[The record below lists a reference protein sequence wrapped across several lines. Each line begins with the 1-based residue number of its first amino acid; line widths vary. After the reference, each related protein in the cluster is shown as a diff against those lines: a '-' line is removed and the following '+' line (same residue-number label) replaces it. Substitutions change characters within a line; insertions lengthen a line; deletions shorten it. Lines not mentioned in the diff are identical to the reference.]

1 MTSRRNFSRILLH
14 TVLLATSLIMA
25 YPLIFGMLA
34 SFMTQEAYQSMSF
47 PWLPIPTE
55 PTLVHYQ
62 RIFNMQTNVPRWIF
76 NTVVRI
82 VWYCVVPGTI
92 AVWCGYVFARLQFK
106 GRDTVF
112 VIILASMMIPAI
124 VYAIPTYIMMA
135 RFPLAG
141 GNDLMGQGGHGFIGE
156 WPSLLLPTLVNAYF
170 IFLMRQ
176 TFWSIPNDFE
186 EAARIDGANTLQV
199 MRHVYLPMI
208 LPAITV
214 MVIFQSVAV
223 WNDYLW
229 PLLTVASN
237 EELWPLALGFQ
248 RAAVMGSQVKGLPY
262 GMGQNYP
269 FVFMLATVALLPIV
283 ALFFWLQKYFVEGV
297 QGFAIKG

>member
-1 MTSRRNFSRILLH
+1 MTTRRNISRILLH
-14 TVLLATSLIMA
+14 TLLLSTSLIMA
-25 YPLIFGMLA
+25 YPLLFGLLA
-34 SFMTQEAYQSMSF
+34 SFMDYDTYQAMSS
-47 PWLPIPTE
+47 PWLPIPDSFYFDNYTQLIGMG
-55 PTLVHYQ
+55 TV
-62 RIFNMQTNVPRWIF
+62 IPRWVI
-76 NTVVRI
+76 NTLIRI
-82 VWYCVVPGTI
+82 VWYCVVPGAI
-92 AVWCGYVFARLQFK
+92 AVWAGYVFARLQFK
-106 GRDTVF
+106 GRDTIF
-112 VIILASMMIPAI
+112 IIILASMMIPAI
-124 VYAIPTYIMMA
+124 VYAVPTYIMMA

-141 GNDLMGQGGHGFIGE
+141 GNDILGQGGNGFIGK

-186 EAARIDGANTLQV
+186 EAARIDGASTWQV

-208 LPAITV
+208 KPALTV

-229 PLLTVASN
+229 PLLTVAGN
-237 EELWPLALGFQ
+237 EQLWPIALGFQ
-248 RAAVMGSQVKGLPY
+248 RAAAIGSQVKGLPY
-262 GMGQNYP
+262 GLGQNYP
-269 FVFMLATVALLPIV
+269 FVFTLATVALLPVV